1 MKVVKKNE
9 EEITLI
15 LETTSSDVEEVRA
28 MTLPIDK
35 LLYWYP
41 LNMNYTY
48 KFANSKHIM
57 YLVKDPTY
65 KGKPIYETKLL
76 KYAEELPLKDGV
88 PFNESVFN
96 RNTKV
101 VEFAMKK
108 EILSIY
114 GNPNLSTIEEGVI
127 CTIKYMKDFRKE
139 LQKRFILDEARE
151 IDESLDVTSDKEDLD
166 IILYSYATEEEM
178 KDLNMMGEVYTLLNL
193 MRRLQ
198 D

>member
-15 LETTSSDVEEVRA
+15 LETTSSDVEEVKELI
-28 MTLPIDK
+28 LPLDK

-48 KFANSKHIM
+48 KFANSKQIM

-65 KGKPIYETKLL
+65 KGEPLYETKLL
-76 KYAEELPLKDGV
+76 KYAEELPLKHGV
-88 PFNESVFN
+88 PFNESVFV
-96 RNTKV
+96 RNAKV
-101 VEFAMKK
+101 LEFAMKRD
-108 EILSIY
+108 ILGVY
-114 GNPNLSTIEEGVI
+114 GNPDLQTVEESII
-127 CTIKYMKDFRKE
+127 CTINYMKEFRQV
-139 LQKRFILDEARE
+139 LQKRFILDETRDT
-151 IDESLDVTSDKEDLD
+151 DEAVSVTSDKEDLD
-166 IILYSYATEEEM
+166 LILYSYATEDEM
-178 KDLNMMGEVYTLLNL
+178 RDLNMMGEVYTLLNL

>member
-15 LETTSSDVEEVRA
+15 LETTSSDVEEVKVL
-28 MTLPIDK
+28 TLPLDK

-48 KFANSKHIM
+48 KFANSKQIM

-65 KGKPIYETKLL
+65 KGEPLYETKLL
-76 KYAEELPLKDGV
+76 KYAEELPLRDGI
-88 PFNESVFN
+88 PFNESVYE
-96 RNTKV
+96 RNNQV
-101 VEFAMKK
+101 MAFAVKSG
-108 EILSIY
+108 ILDIY
-114 GNPNLSTIEEGVI
+114 GHLNVGTIEDSILV
-127 CTIKYMKDFRKE
+127 TINYMKDFRKV
-139 LQKRFILDEARE
+139 LQNRFILDENRGMDDAV
-151 IDESLDVTSDKEDLD
+151 SVTSDKEDLD

-178 KDLNMMGEVYTLLNL
+178 TDLNMMGEVYTFLNL
-193 MRRLQ
+193 IRRLQ